1 MSSRVPRA
9 MRGGSQKVTNDDEGE
24 GGGTIPPKI
33 DDVIYEQPLVSS
45 LRHYCPYWH
54 YCLYSNAAIILWD
67 SELCRKLWVYWGAT
81 ILIARGLLFSSSL
94 GPGSFAF
101 HKVIY
106 SRLQPFTA
114 SPLEMTLWN
123 PSGPSAAMP
132 RAAANTVCWQ
142 MDEVFLPQFNS
153 LLKLLK
159 FSMGNGHFASIIC
172 TQSISTP
179 IQGIV
184 LYVKFNGNWCWT
196 SPTWS
201 QVQLDQNWTWVEL
214 HEVIHHRLQSS
225 PSRPNWSPTKRSRVG
240 LQLGWDGLDLIHDE
254 ESWISC
260 L

>member
-1 MSSRVPRA
+1 MLWKFELCR
-9 MRGGSQKVTNDDEGE
+9 KF
-24 GGGTIPPKI
+24 
-33 DDVIYEQPLVSS
+33 LV
-45 LRHYCPYWH
+45 HWG
-54 YCLYSNAAIILWD
+54 IIACIGIIAYIRMLQLCFENF
-67 SELCRKLWVYWGAT
+67 ELCRKLWVYWGAT
-81 ILIARGLLFSSSL
+81 ILIARGLLFSSRL

-184 LYVKFNGNWCWT
+184 LFKK
-196 SPTWS
+196 
-201 QVQLDQNWTWVEL
+201 L
-214 HEVIHHRLQSS
+214 
-225 PSRPNWSPTKRSRVG
+225 
-240 LQLGWDGLDLIHDE
+240 
-254 ESWISC
+254 
-260 L
+260 